1 MANVEDV
8 LTKLKAQAKPDQLA
22 GMAKFGLTGDK
33 RLGVAIPDLR
43 KLARAIGK
51 DHALALALWETQIP
65 EALMLASMIDQPVL
79 VTDAQMESWVQDF
92 KAWDVCD
99 QVCMNLF
106 EKTPLVWQK
115 IGDWS
120 QREEE
125 FVKRAAYALLACLAW
140 HDKKATD
147 EAFIQVLPVIKAG
160 ATDGRNFVKKAVSWA
175 LRNLGK
181 RNANLH
187 AIVIATAHDLQQ
199 LDAKSAKW
207 IGADTLRDLSSAATQ
222 RRFTQKGNG

>member
-160 ATDGRNFVKKAVSWA
+160 ATDGRNFVKKGGVGRSATS
-175 LRNLGK
+175 
-181 RNANLH
+181 
-187 AIVIATAHDLQQ
+187 AIAMPTCML
-199 LDAKSAKW
+199 
-207 IGADTLRDLSSAATQ
+207 LSSL
-222 RRFTQKGNG
+222 RRTICNNSMPKAQNGSVLIHCAI